1 MIGRF
6 SEIGVYREL
15 ARSCEFYRVILAG
28 LLALVSYLLDRGS
41 GSASSLG
48 TALAL
53 ASLTLN
59 GVPIVWNAIKGL
71 AQRRTNVDELVS
83 IAIIASV
90 SQGEFL
96 AAAFVSFVMVLGAL
110 IEQLTSESARRSIR
124 SLIDL
129 SPETATVLID
139 GEART
144 VPIPDIRIGD
154 TLLVKAGERI
164 PVDAVVRKGASA
176 VDESAITGEPI
187 PAEKGQGDT
196 VYTGTL
202 NQNGVIEIEAVKVG
216 EDTTLGRIIQLVS
229 AAETHKPQTIRII
242 DRYARWFTPVILLC
256 AGVTWWLTGKPSQA
270 VTVLIVGC
278 PCALILAAPTAV
290 VAAISRAAKAGI
302 LVKGGLFLEAA
313 GRADV
318 VLFDKTGTLTEG
330 KPKVDKIVAGP
341 GTASEYVLA
350 RAAAVELNSTH
361 PFARAVLN
369 AARCANVTIPCAE
382 QMVTHVGL
390 GVSARV
396 EGRLV
401 EVGSAH
407 LGGGRMDL
415 PPALA
420 GPLEEFKERGAT
432 PLVVYEDRRPVGIIS
447 VSDHIRPAAKKM
459 VRELDAMGIGQIGIL
474 SGDHERSARTV
485 ADNVGL
491 TDAWSEL
498 KPQEKLRILGEIQAA
513 GKTVM
518 FVGDGINDAPALA
531 VADVGVAMGAAGT
544 DIALETADIALM
556 NDDISKLPFLIQLSR
571 KTLQIIRWNIA
582 FGMVFNAVAVLA
594 GGSGLLSPI
603 MGAIVHNIGSVLVVV
618 SSASLAFASER
629 TA

>member
-6 SEIGVYREL
+6 SELGVYHEL
-15 ARSCEFYRVILAG
+15 ASSREFYRVLLAG
-28 LLALVSYLLDRGS
+28 LLGLVSYLLDRGS

-48 TALAL
+48 MALAL

-59 GVPIVWNAIKGL
+59 GVPIVWNAIRGL
-71 AQRRTNVDELVS
+71 VQRQTNVDELVS
-83 IAIIASV
+83 IAIIASA

-96 AAAFVSFVMVLGAL
+96 TAAFVSFVMVLGAL

-129 SPETATVLID
+129 SPETATVLVD

-196 VYTGTL
+196 VYAGTL
-202 NQNGVIEIEAVKVG
+202 NQNGVIQIEAVKVG
-216 EDTTLGRIIQLVS
+216 EDTALGRIVQLVS
-229 AAETHKPQTIRII
+229 AAETHKPQAIRTI

-256 AGVTWWLTGKPSQA
+256 AGITWWVTGKPSQA

-290 VAAISRAAKAGI
+290 VAAISRAAKAGV

-330 KPKVDKIVAGP
+330 KPKVDKIVAGDA
-341 GTASEYVLA
+341 TTSDYVLA

-369 AARCANVTIPCAE
+369 AARCADVTIPPAE

-390 GVSARV
+390 GVSALV
-396 EGRLV
+396 EGRSV

-407 LGGGRMDL
+407 LGDGRVGL
-415 PPALA
+415 PPTLA

-432 PLVVYEDRRPVGIIS
+432 PLVVYEDGQPVGIIS
-447 VSDHIRPAAKKM
+447 VSDHIRPAAREM
-459 VRELDAMGIGQIGIL
+459 VQELDAMGIGQIGIL
-474 SGDHERSARTV
+474 SGDHERSARIV
-485 ADNVGL
+485 ADSVGL

-498 KPQEKLRILGEIQAA
+498 KPQEKLRILGGIQDD

-531 VADVGVAMGAAGT
+531 VANVGVAMGAAGT

-571 KTLQIIRWNIA
+571 KTQIGRA
-582 FGMVFNAVAVLA
+582 HV
-594 GGSGLLSPI
+594 
-603 MGAIVHNIGSVLVVV
+603 
-618 SSASLAFASER
+618 
-629 TA
+629 